1 MPRNEAR
8 IIPPKTG
15 VPTLRRA
22 SSDAPVA
29 MTNGRSPRIK
39 ANDVII
45 TGRKRSL
52 APSVAA
58 PSNSTPCSRFSL
70 ANSTIRMPFLAASP
84 ISTTMPI

>member
-1 MPRNEAR
+1 MPR
-8 IIPPKTG
+8 KTG

-22 SSDAPVA
+22 SADAPVA
-29 MTNGRSPRIK
+29 KTNGRRPRMK

-45 TGRKRSL
+45 TGRNRKR

-58 PSNSTPCSRFSL
+58 SNSGMPCSRFSL

-84 ISTTMPI
+84 INTTMPICP